1 MAINPRNPLFLLI
14 ASLVALSL
22 VNIQRLHTWHFQE
35 TIVHE
40 SRKGS
45 PALKF
50 FILDAPQYTSR
61 LIQNDSEMSS
71 SYYREALNEESAEI
85 WLHRGFDRMTY
96 EDGHTL
102 DPNETDVFL
111 ITGYAHLH
119 ESGFYKKPINASVYE
134 SLIVDPTKP
143 HLLLMPTWNPSRSTH
158 TGIKNLATALQS
170 QNVSL
175 WSVGFERNSAW
186 QGVPTP
192 RIIPIPYV
200 VRQEKSPQEILPRT
214 SNFVFFAGDPRRAAK
229 KWGGCDREKMLTPLM
244 NEIDMFLK
252 VLKGKGNRLNQSTYN
267 RYMRTSDYC
276 LMLCGDTPTSRGLA
290 SAMVSGCIP
299 IRVGSR
305 LRGLCEPPCVQGWG
319 WSVTGAEYPHLPY
332 NHRIPWDEFPE
343 IDEGNFTENGREVL
357 NEVFQKYDNGQKEKM
372 RKIMDE
378 VREGWIYGWGDPVT
392 SANFGNAYDFILDSF
407 VSALRKENV
416 TLPRQ
421 VLEV

>member
-143 HLLLMPTWNPSRSTH
+143 HLLLKMPTWNSARSTQ
-158 TGIKNLATALQS
+158 TGMNQ
-170 QNVSL
+170 
-175 WSVGFERNSAW
+175 
-186 QGVPTP
+186 
-192 RIIPIPYV
+192 
-200 VRQEKSPQEILPRT
+200 KS
-214 SNFVFFAGDPRRAAK
+214 GDGAA
-229 KWGGCDREKMLTPLM
+229 
-244 NEIDMFLK
+244 I
-252 VLKGKGNRLNQSTYN
+252 
-267 RYMRTSDYC
+267 
-276 LMLCGDTPTSRGLA
+276 
-290 SAMVSGCIP
+290 
-299 IRVGSR
+299 
-305 LRGLCEPPCVQGWG
+305 
-319 WSVTGAEYPHLPY
+319 AEC
-332 NHRIPWDEFPE
+332 
-343 IDEGNFTENGREVL
+343 
-357 NEVFQKYDNGQKEKM
+357 
-372 RKIMDE
+372 
-378 VREGWIYGWGDPVT
+378 
-392 SANFGNAYDFILDSF
+392 
-407 VSALRKENV
+407 
-416 TLPRQ
+416 
-421 VLEV
+421 